1 MHLNLNITPIE
12 EWFPGKGKPR
22 LISGPCSAENEKQ
35 LLSTATELAKTGNVH
50 LIRAGIWKPRTR
62 PGTFEGVGEKGL
74 KWLQKVKSQTGL
86 PVTTEVANVKHVEL
100 CLKYGIDILW
110 IGARTSVNPFSVQE
124 IADALRG
131 TDIPVMVKNP
141 MNPDLQLWIGA
152 LERINDAGITKLCAV
167 HRGFSTF
174 DKSPFKNTPMWEI
187 PIELKTMC
195 SSLPIF
201 CDPSHIAGNRE
212 LIPMISQKAM
222 DLDMD
227 GLMIECHFSPQS
239 ALSDSKQQVTPSQ
252 LTKIIDELI
261 IRESK
266 ITNKQF
272 ENQLEQLRT
281 TIDEID
287 EEIIQGI
294 SLRMNI
300 AERIGEYKKEN
311 KVTILQINRWEDI
324 VNKRLSEGLALGLSE
339 NFVKGF
345 LKLVHEESIRRQAEV
360 MNIPSEETAVKFEK
374 G

>member
-1 MHLNLNITPIE
+1 MHLDLNITPIE

-174 DKSPFKNTPMWEI
+174 DRSPFKNTPMWEI

-201 CDPSHIAGNRE
+201 CDPSHIAGNRG

>member
-1 MHLNLNITPIE
+1 MHLDLNITPIE

>member
-1 MHLNLNITPIE
+1 MHLDLNITPIE

-174 DKSPFKNTPMWEI
+174 DRSPFKNTPMWEI

-339 NFVKGF
+339 NFIKGF

>member
-1 MHLNLNITPIE
+1 MHLDLNITPIE

-174 DKSPFKNTPMWEI
+174 DRSPFKNTPMWEI

-287 EEIIQGI
+287 EEIIQDI

>member
-1 MHLNLNITPIE
+1 MHLDLKITPIE
-12 EWFPGKGKPR
+12 EWFTGKGKPR
-22 LISGPCSAENEKQ
+22 LISGPCSAETEKQ
-35 LLSTATELAKTGNVH
+35 LLNTAIELAKTGKVH
-50 LIRAGIWKPRTR
+50 VIRAGIWKPRTR

-74 KWLQKVKSQTGL
+74 KWLQKVKSETGF
-86 PVTTEVANVKHVEL
+86 PVTTEVANAKHVEL
-100 CLKYGIDILW
+100 CLKYGIDVLW

-131 TDIPVMVKNP
+131 TDISVMVKNP

-195 SSLPIF
+195 PSLPIF

-287 EEIIQGI
+287 EEIIQDI

-360 MNIPSEETAVKFEK
+360 MNIPSEETTVKFEK

>member
-1 MHLNLNITPIE
+1 MHLDLNITPIE

-174 DKSPFKNTPMWEI
+174 DRSPFKNTPMWEI

>member
-1 MHLNLNITPIE
+1 MHLDLKITPID
-12 EWFPGKGKPR
+12 EWFPGEGKPK
-22 LISGPCSAENEKQ
+22 LICGPCSAETEQQ
-35 LLSTATELAKTGNVH
+35 LLNTAIELKKTGKVH
-50 LIRAGIWKPRTR
+50 IIRAGIWKPRTR

-74 KWLQKVKSQTGL
+74 KWLQKVKSETGL
-86 PVTTEVANVKHVEL
+86 PVATEVANAKHIEL
-100 CLKYGIDILW
+100 CLKYGIDVLW
-110 IGARTSVNPFSVQE
+110 VGARTSVNPFSVQE
-124 IADALRG
+124 IADALKG
-131 TDIPVMVKNP
+131 TDIPVIVKNP

-152 LERINDAGITKLCAV
+152 LERINDAGITKLGAI

-174 DKSPFKNTPMWEI
+174 NKSPFKNTPMWEL

-195 SSLPIF
+195 PSLPIF

-222 DLDMD
+222 DLDMA
-227 GLMIECHFSPQS
+227 GLMIESHFYPQS
-239 ALSDSKQQVTPSQ
+239 ALSDSKQQLTPSQ
-252 LTKIIDELI
+252 LDKTIDELI

-272 ENQLEQLRT
+272 EDQLEQLRKS
-281 TIDEID
+281 IDEID
-287 EEIIQGI
+287 EDVIQDI

-311 KVTILQINRWEDI
+311 KVTILQVNRWEDI

-339 NFVKGF
+339 NFLKGF
-345 LKLVHEESIRRQAEV
+345 LKLIHEESIRRQAEV
-360 MNIPSEETAVKFEK
+360 MNVSVEEIATNEEK

>member
-339 NFVKGF
+339 NFIKGF

>member
-287 EEIIQGI
+287 EEIIQDI

>member
-1 MHLNLNITPIE
+1 MHLDLNITPIE

-287 EEIIQGI
+287 EEIIQDI